1 MRNNSITTKSNSIPS
16 ASLASVSH
24 EKKSSEQSILKPI
37 TTTIFSFVE
46 LVDLIPSDDPR
57 SALLRIISDRL
68 EGDLAELRSELASH

>member
-1 MRNNSITTKSNSIPS
+1 MRNNTTTIKPTTVSP
-16 ASLASVSH
+16 ASLVSVSH
-24 EKKSSEQSILKPI
+24 EKKSSEQAILKPI